1 MPAFTGPWRG
11 VRHVWMQPVPAGD
24 GSGPHLQPAS
34 VLGSTMG
41 DMDEFR
47 SVMALFKDGTLQPII
62 DSVHDVDDAASAWG
76 RLESSDHFGK
86 VAIRWS

>member
-1 MPAFTGPWRG
+1 MDAR
-11 VRHVWMQPVPAGD
+11 PVPR
-24 GSGPHLQPAS
+24 PATDLARIFWNQLS

-47 SVMALFKDGTLQPII
+47 SVMAFFKDGTLQPII